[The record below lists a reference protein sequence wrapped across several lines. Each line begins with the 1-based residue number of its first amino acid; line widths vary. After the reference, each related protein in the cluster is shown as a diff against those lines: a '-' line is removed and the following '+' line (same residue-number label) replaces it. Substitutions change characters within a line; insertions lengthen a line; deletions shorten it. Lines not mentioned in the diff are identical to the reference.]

1 MSTLLT
7 LDEPDAPPPTRGAD
21 SILSLLV
28 EAAAALNQGRVAGLA
43 QALAVGNGAAVLP
56 DDGGRQGAACGALPQ
71 HGGFTLV
78 GDADGGHLT
87 GGDACSNQGLA
98 GAVELC
104 LPDLQWV
111 VLHPAGGRVGLVEFL
126 LGGGQDVAP
135 VIEDEGPAAARTLV
149 EGEEVGH
156 GQASGRWC
164 ADDTAARPESLA
176 AAAFGASGEAETVAA
191 QAGGLD
197 ADHQGQGAG

>member
-1 MSTLLT
+1 MDVKQQGAGGVAGVGDVAGAGGELPHQPAVDGAEGQLSG
-7 LDEPDAPPPTRGAD
+7 RGPGAGIRD
-21 SILSLLV
+21 VV
-28 EAAAALNQGRVAGLA
+28 EQPRQLGGGEIGVQLKAAATMDQGRVAGLA

-98 GAVELC
+98 GAVELG

-126 LGGGQDVAP
+126 LGGGERVAA
-135 VIEDEGPAAARTLV
+135 VVEDEGPTAAGALV
-149 EGEEVGH
+149 EGKEVGH
-156 GQASGRWC
+156 GQASGR
-164 ADDTAARPESLA
+164 
-176 AAAFGASGEAETVAA
+176 
-191 QAGGLD
+191 
-197 ADHQGQGAG
+197 